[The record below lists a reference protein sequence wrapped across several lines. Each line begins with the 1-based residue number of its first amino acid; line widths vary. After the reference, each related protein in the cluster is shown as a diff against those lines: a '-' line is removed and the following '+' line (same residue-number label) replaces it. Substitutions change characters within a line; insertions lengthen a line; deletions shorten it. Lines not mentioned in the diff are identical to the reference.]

1 MKCGLSPEE
10 IEKRSLAGER
20 FKTVFNMHRIEKTN
34 KLHRRLDRYD
44 VMKYSAKRK
53 KLRDELFVSEKVLVL
68 AERIERKLAQ
78 ANSTSNL
85 SKTFLIS
92 IKARHLS

>member
-1 MKCGLSPEE
+1 MK
-10 IEKRSLAGER
+10 
-20 FKTVFNMHRIEKTN
+20 KTN

-53 KLRDELFVSEKVLVL
+53 KLRDELFVGEKFHVL
-68 AERIERKLAQ
+68 AELIKKEAAQ

-92 IKARHLS
+92 IKTRHLS